1 MTSKDT
7 TAEDVTVDNDLDTI
21 GEDEYPSG
29 LRLTAILVALVLSIF
44 LASLDTTIITTAI
57 PSITNEFHSLDDIG
71 WYGSAMFFPLAALQS
86 VWGKAYKYFPVKI
99 VFLIGIFIF
108 EVGSLI
114 CALAP
119 NSDAF
124 IAGRAVTG
132 VGCAGVFGGCFIII
146 SLSSR
151 PRIRPAMTSS
161 LSATFAVASV
171 VGPLIGG
178 AFTQNITWRWCFYI
192 NLPFGA
198 VAALAIIIGFH
209 APKAA
214 APAPATLKEKL
225 LQMDLPGAVFI
236 SATIISF
243 TLALQWG
250 GVEKPWSSSDVVGLV
265 VATPLFL
272 ILFSV
277 DQWLQKD
284 RALIVPAFL
293 KNRVLLVGAL
303 FEFFIAG
310 CFNLALFYLPIYF
323 QAERGVS
330 AISSGVR
337 LIPVILSL
345 TITQIIIGVL
355 ITVTGIHNPFLILGP
370 IIAAVGS
377 GLFTLL
383 DEQTSTSKWIGFQ
396 IVLGVGVGLCLTVP
410 LLLSQVV
417 VKTKDVSTATPFIIF
432 SQSMGSAFLLPV
444 AQSVFQNKLM
454 QTLRRL
460 VPDFDPRLILSAGAS
475 SEAIASFPRETQR
488 DIIQSYSSA
497 LQSAFVIGVPFAGA
511 ALLIS
516 FLMPWFKYHDAS
528 KKPAVEAAPGSTEKS
543 CDVEG
548 RRGEEKE

>member
-1 MTSKDT
+1 MSSKD
-7 TAEDVTVDNDLDTI
+7 AVVEDREVNDALDHI
-21 GEDEYPSG
+21 DEDEYPGG
-29 LRLTAILVALVLSIF
+29 LRLTAIVVALVLSIF

-57 PSITNEFHSLDDIG
+57 PSITDEFHSLGDVG

-99 VFLIGIFIF
+99 VFLIGIFVF

-119 NSDAF
+119 NSNAF

-132 VGCAGVFGGCFIII
+132 TGCAGIFGGCFIII

-178 AFTQNITWRWCFYI
+178 AFTQNVTWRWCFYI

-198 VAALAIIIGFH
+198 IAALAIILGFR

-214 APAPATLKEKL
+214 APTPTPLKERL
-225 LQMDLPGAVFI
+225 LQMDLPGALLI
-236 SATIISF
+236 SAAIVSF
-243 TLALQWG
+243 TFALRWG
-250 GVEKPWSSSDVVGLV
+250 GVEKPWEAPDVVGLL

-272 ILFSV
+272 VVFGV
-277 DQWLQKD
+277 DQWLQGD
-284 RALIVPAFL
+284 RALIVPDFMT
-293 KNRVLLVGAL
+293 NRVLIVGAI

-310 CFNLALFYLPIYF
+310 SFNLALFYLPIYF

-345 TITQIIIGVL
+345 TITQIVVAGV
-355 ITVTGIHNPFLILGP
+355 ITTTGVHNPFLILGP
-370 IIAAVGS
+370 AIAAIGS

-383 DEQTSTSKWIGFQ
+383 DEDTSMGRWIGFQ
-396 IVLGVGVGLCLTVP
+396 IVLGVGVGLCLTIP

-417 VKTKDVSTATPFIIF
+417 VKTRDVATATPFIIF
-432 SQSMGSAFLLPV
+432 AQSLGSAFLLPI
-444 AQSVFQNKLM
+444 AQSVFQNKLL
-454 QTLRRL
+454 QALQQFIPEL
-460 VPDFDPRLILSAGAS
+460 DPQMVLSAGAS
-475 SEAIASFPRETQR
+475 SEAIAKFPIATQR
-488 DIIQSYSSA
+488 GIIQSYDNA
-497 LQSAFVIGVPFAGA
+497 LRSAFVIGVPFAGIA
-511 ALLIS
+511 MLVA
-516 FLMPWFKYHDAS
+516 FFMPWFRYYDPS
-528 KKPAVEAAPGSTEKS
+528 KKSS
-543 CDVEG
+543 
-548 RRGEEKE
+548 R